1 MFGLGTVLFYL
12 IVGQPDRV
20 EIDDEEMQVIL
31 ERINNVHPDAL
42 NLIEGMLNPDPADR
56 LTLQ

>member
-12 IVGQPDRV
+12 IIGQPNRV

-31 ERINNVHPDAL
+31 ERINNVHPHAL
-42 NLIEGMLNPDPADR
+42 NLIEGMLNHDPEDR
-56 LTLQ
+56 LTL

>member
-12 IVGQPDRV
+12 IVGYRYKV
-20 EIDDEEMQVIL
+20 EIDEEQEQVIL
-31 ERINNVHPDAL
+31 EHINNVHPHAL
-42 NLIEGMLNPDPADR
+42 NLILGMLNPDPADR